1 MAIYLKFV
9 NTKGIATTEGHA
21 SQIVVLLKT
30 FALSMSR
37 EVTMEAGQPCAG
49 EWASV
54 VTITKTADRAVTTL
68 LKEALA
74 VGQALYITVVP
85 ARGQVQETLSYKLS
99 NCVLSD
105 YIASTHDTDGPIE
118 TLELSFSVS
127 EGFVHHSSHR
137 QNKQSARRAL

>member
-9 NTKGIATTEGHA
+9 NTKGIAPTEGHA

-37 EVTMEAGQPCAG
+37 EITMEAGQPCAG

-54 VTITKTADRAVTTL
+54 ATITKAADRAVTAL

-74 VGQALYITVVP
+74 AGQALFVTVVP
-85 ARGQVQETLSYKLS
+85 ARDQVQDVLTYKLS
-99 NCVLSD
+99 SCILD
-105 YIASTHDTDGPIE
+105 KYDLSTHDVDHPIE
-118 TLELSFSVS
+118 TLELRFSAMES
-127 EGFVHHSSHR
+127 EFHHSRHQQKR
-137 QNKQSARRAL
+137 QPARRSL